1 MRARQKGMIREQGDL
16 HDLRNRHLSRA
27 GGREPRGSVVADARH
42 VVARWQGEKE
52 LVRKHFVWSDDR
64 STLKGIYFWT
74 SRAAA
79 EAAHSEEWLQQAEKR
94 IGVRP
99 TIDYFDAFMI
109 VDNAAGT
116 VTEYPPADAA
126 VAAE

>member
-1 MRARQKGMIREQGDL
+1 MICEIVTFPAPAGANRE
-16 HDLRNRHLSRA
+16 A
-27 GGREPRGSVVADARH
+27 IVEDARH

-52 LVRKHFVWSDDR
+52 LVRKHFVWSDDCT
-64 STLKGIYFWT
+64 TLKGIYFWT

-94 IGVRP
+94 IGTRP

-109 VDNAAGT
+109 IDNAAGT
-116 VTEYPPADAA
+116 VTEYPEDGADA
-126 VAAE
+126 

>member
-1 MRARQKGMIREQGDL
+1 MICEIVTFPAAKGA
-16 HDLRNRHLSRA
+16 SRA
-27 GGREPRGSVVADARH
+27 EIVADARH

-64 STLKGIYFWT
+64 TTLKGIYFWT

-79 EAAHSEEWLQQAEKR
+79 EAAHNEEWLNRAEER
-94 IGVRP
+94 IGARP

-109 VDNAAGT
+109 IDNEAGT
-116 VTEYPPADAA
+116 VTEY
-126 VAAE
+126 AEERAEA